1 MKYNPKTKSI
11 KLEQG
16 EIRVG
21 NFFIKRE
28 LRTGHIKIQDLNS
41 VFSFRVFVRMPI
53 GVWLDNILT
62 TYEKNETPESRESAE
77 KTLRTYIAV
86 LWSLFSVVPDDELVN
101 VLVDQ
106 THAAI
111 NRHPDWYGYNKTDDE
126 AANAE
131 AAQEV
136 KEMAEF
142 EKAAA
147 EMPENPENEQKDA
160 QPFPASE

>member
-16 EIRVG
+16 EIRIG

-142 EKAAA
+142 EKSVG
-147 EMPENPENEQKDA
+147 EMPENAPGDA
-160 QPFPASE
+160 QPSPASE

>member
-1 MKYNPKTKSI
+1 M
-11 KLEQG
+11 
-16 EIRVG
+16 
-21 NFFIKRE
+21 
-28 LRTGHIKIQDLNS
+28 
-41 VFSFRVFVRMPI
+41 
-53 GVWLDNILT
+53 
-62 TYEKNETPESRESAE
+62 
-77 KTLRTYIAV
+77 
-86 LWSLFSVVPDDELVN
+86 N

-160 QPFPASE
+160 QPSPASE